1 MQGASEGGGGKD
13 DIYMYF
19 VAIRNGLLIFS
30 VFGVKDV
37 FFFFFFFF
45 FGEGESS
52 LRRSFTAGIANLL
65 RSRSLSRFR
74 GSV

>member
-37 FFFFFFFF
+37 MHW
-45 FGEGESS
+45 
-52 LRRSFTAGIANLL
+52 RNSFKQSAV
-65 RSRSLSRFR
+65 FCKD
-74 GSV
+74 